1 MKRSAFIRSAQS
13 AGAAAAMA
21 SAPRFAVALGTAAT
35 VKIGFLDSFSGVF
48 SDLSGYQK
56 LAAQLAL
63 EELNRKGRVKY
74 EFAFGDDGS
83 KPANATIEARRLISQ
98 ESVDVLFGGT
108 SSGSALAIGPIAL
121 ESGVFNLTLAPFDSS
136 ITGAKASRLTYRYGP
151 NARMATKTLG
161 RRVLALGRKWYFV
174 QADYALGKDA
184 YAQLSDVLKRAGGTE
199 SGLDIVPLGMTDFS
213 STLTK
218 VRNSDAEVL
227 ILTNS
232 GLDAANLAKQFVA
245 FGLNKRMKLAG
256 IGLEDIYH
264 GAVPLDALAGSTF
277 PLLWAP
283 NASDGAARLTQ
294 ILRRSIHGPISQR
307 HWLGYGALTALVDR
321 MNAAGTTKA
330 DKIAAAF
337 DDHSFDDFKR
347 SKATFRA
354 CDHQA
359 IQDMYAGAIVSQA
372 TFAKTQYMYEVVA
385 EVPAVESD
393 GTCDSPWA
401 RTAHAALSA
410 QTIGTRE
417 NYVAKAL

>member
-13 AGAAAAMA
+13 AAAAAA
-21 SAPRFAVALGTAAT
+21 VAAAPRYAVAIGTAAT

-48 SDLSGYQK
+48 SDLAGYQK

-63 EELNRKGRVKY
+63 DDANRKGRVKY
-74 EFAFGDDGS
+74 EFAYGDDGS
-83 KPANATIEARRLISQ
+83 KPANATIEARRLIGQ

-136 ITGAKASRLTYRYGP
+136 ITGSRATRLTYRYGP

-184 YAQLSDVLKRAGGTE
+184 YAQLSDVLRRAGGTE
-199 SGLDIVPLGMTDFS
+199 SGLDVVPLGMSDFS

-232 GLDAANLAKQFVA
+232 GLDAANLAKQFVG

-256 IGLEDIYH
+256 IGLEDVYH
-264 GAVPLDALAGSTF
+264 NAVPLDALAGSTF

-283 NASDGAARLTQ
+283 NASDGAARLTRA
-294 ILRRSIHGPISQR
+294 LRRSIRGPISQR
-307 HWLGYGALTALVDR
+307 HWLGYGALTTLVDR
-321 MNAAGTTKA
+321 LNAAGTTKA
-330 DKIAAAF
+330 DKLAAAF
-337 DDHSFDDFKR
+337 DDHSFDDYKR
-347 SKATFRA
+347 TNATFRA

-401 RTAHAALSA
+401 RSARGVLAA
-410 QTIGTRE
+410 QTIGNRE
-417 NYVAKAL
+417 NYQAKSL

>member
-1 MKRSAFIRSAQS
+1 MKRSAFIHTTQ
-13 AGAAAAMA
+13 AAAAA
-21 SAPRFAVALGTAAT
+21 AALGAVPRYAVALGNAAT

-48 SDLSGYQK
+48 SDLAAYQK
-56 LAAQLAL
+56 LAAELAL
-63 EELNRKGRVKY
+63 ENVNRKGRVKY
-74 EFAFGDDGS
+74 EFVFGDDGS
-83 KPANATIEARRLISQ
+83 KPANATTEARRLISQ
-98 ESVDVLFGGT
+98 ASVDALFGGT
-108 SSGSALAIGPIAL
+108 SSGSALAISPIAL
-121 ESGVFNLTLAPFDSS
+121 ENGTFNLTLAPFDSS

-199 SGLDIVPLGMTDFS
+199 SGLDVVPLGMSDFS
-213 STLTK
+213 SVLTK

-227 ILTNS
+227 VITNS

-245 FGLNKRMKLAG
+245 FGLHKRMKLAG

-264 GAVPLDALAGSTF
+264 GAVPLDELAGSTF

-283 NASDGAARLTQ
+283 NASDGAERLTRT
-294 ILRRSIHGPISQR
+294 LRRSIRGPISQR

-330 DKIAAAF
+330 EKIAAAF
-337 DDHSFDDFKR
+337 DDHSFDDFKG

-354 CDHQA
+354 CDHQT
-359 IQDMYAGAIVSQA
+359 IQDMYAGAVVSQKK
-372 TFAKTQYMYEVVA
+372 FAKTQYMYDVVA

-401 RTAHAALSA
+401 RAARTTLAA
-410 QTIGTRE
+410 QTIGNRE
-417 NYVAKAL
+417 NYLAKTL